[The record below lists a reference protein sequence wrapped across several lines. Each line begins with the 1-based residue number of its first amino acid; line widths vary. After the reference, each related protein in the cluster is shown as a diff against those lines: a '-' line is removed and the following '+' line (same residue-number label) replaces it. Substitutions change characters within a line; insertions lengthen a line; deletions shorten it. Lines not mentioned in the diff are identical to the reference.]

1 VRAATTDRPFAAE
14 PVPIEATATRARGNE
29 AKRDVCD
36 RLSERLKGGPGDLN
50 KSRVS
55 VPIMAVAGDD
65 FGAILEA
72 LFDAERAAREAQ
84 QELADGDLSEVV
96 PALERATREAL
107 ALEKDDEDESSLRLV
122 RIATVLGDLEG
133 ASVVDLLID
142 ILGAADAETRQAAG
156 VALSGLAFDRFKE
169 VALGIERALTRVP
182 SGSPALSELPYLLI
196 EIPEPGINRLLA
208 RFLAHSS
215 ADAVAAAVEAIVE
228 IGDPSALPLL
238 EPLSGDARRV
248 QLEDENGHE
257 GDASIGELVAEARA
271 ILGAAMGGGRPGGN
285 AGPGSAK
292 PGKGIS

>member
-1 VRAATTDRPFAAE
+1 
-14 PVPIEATATRARGNE
+14 
-29 AKRDVCD
+29 
-36 RLSERLKGGPGDLN
+36 
-50 KSRVS
+50 
-55 VPIMAVAGDD
+55 MAVGGDD

-96 PALERATREAL
+96 PVLEQATREAL
-107 ALEKDDEDESSLRLV
+107 ALEADDEDESSLRLV
-122 RIATVLGDLEG
+122 RIAGVLGDLEG
-133 ASVVDLLID
+133 ARVVDLLID

-156 VALSGLAFDRFKE
+156 VALSGLAFDRFKD
-169 VALGIERALTRVP
+169 VALGIERALTRIP

-196 EIPEPGINRLLA
+196 EIPEPGVNRLLA
-208 RFLAHSS
+208 RFLAHGS

-248 QLEDENGHE
+248 QLEDENGQE
-257 GDASIGELVAEARA
+257 GDASIGELVAEAQA
-271 ILGAAMGGGRPGGN
+271 ILGGGAKPGAK
-285 AGPGSAK
+285 AGPAAAK